1 MVKKTK
7 VLEILEDIE
16 TKLNYREW
24 KEAEKDVEY
33 YIKNLEITVDKGI
46 TTLIGEYEKYLKKF
60 GEDSIKTK
68 IFAKKIDK
76 KLLEIYNKKI

>member
-1 MVKKTK
+1 MVEKTK
-7 VLEILEDIE
+7 VLEILEEIE

-24 KEAEKDVEY
+24 KEAEKDIDY

-46 TTLIGEYEKYLKKF
+46 NTLIGEYKKYLKKF

-68 IFAKKIDK
+68 ILAKKIDK
-76 KLLEIYNKKI
+76 KLLDIYNKKI